1 MPREFN
7 RLQLAKHISRRVA
20 YSRNRVPEQ
29 HGDGFDVLGEHH
41 LLQVAES
48 LNRSG
53 THMPIGVFQHFGDRA
68 RVLSQYMDLEL
79 SQCIH

>member
-1 MPREFN
+1 MLRELN
-7 RLQLAKHISRRVA
+7 RLQLAKRINSCVVF
-20 YSRNRVPEQ
+20 SRNRVPEQ
-29 HGDGFDVLGEHH
+29 HGDGFGVLGEHRLH
-41 LLQVAES
+41 KVAEN
-48 LNRSG
+48 LNRQG